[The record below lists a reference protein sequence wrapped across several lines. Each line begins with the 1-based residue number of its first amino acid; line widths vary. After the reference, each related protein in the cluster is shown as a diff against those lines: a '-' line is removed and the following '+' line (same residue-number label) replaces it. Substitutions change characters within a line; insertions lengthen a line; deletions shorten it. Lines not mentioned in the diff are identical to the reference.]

1 MNRSMHQQPSLP
13 ATEDEPS
20 TSRPDGANR
29 APRISRRSAVLAGI
43 TSGIALPAGFLAAQ
57 EAPPIEPRDGA
68 HDNPNETIIEPN
80 REPDSQ
86 SEETPEAEPTETPP
100 SDEPDA
106 VVADAAAKGHRY
118 FVETGHNLSD
128 PFLEPWTKLGGV
140 AGVGAPI
147 SEARFIKGEGTIR
160 QDFESI
166 ALLYVPDPDL
176 GSIVR
181 GVPLPR
187 AEADRNAIA
196 AARKPSDG
204 CTLLDTGCEFYDE
217 SGQRVIGEM
226 ARIWKELGGEQ
237 ILGIPLSR
245 EFERNGALTQVFANA
260 VLVVTSDGIP
270 ALRKINTAVAGA
282 AFPGDSA
289 FSPAPPTHG
298 ETTLVTASDGLRL
311 RSGPDTD
318 SKIIVLLPENAEF
331 IAVPGESGEW
341 LPGYADGYAGW
352 VSSEYLTKPNA
363 LPEIALEDWRLD
375 VWQGS
380 ALSATNLRLQP
391 QTFAAPARGIAPGER
406 LTVVNWVEGEEVVD
420 GDDVWAQLE
429 DGSYIFVRDIGRA
442 APVQPPPPP
451 DDAPA
456 EGKWIDIHLTQQLIV
471 AYDGREPIRTAVM
484 TSGKPGWETPPG
496 RFSIN
501 NRVANETMESGSIGA
516 DKFYVLEDVLFTQYF
531 TDVGHALHF
540 AWWKTPE
547 TIGRVGSH
555 GCINLL
561 LDDARFFWEWAE
573 LGTPVYS
580 RAPLGA
586 S

>member
-1 MNRSMHQQPSLP
+1 MNTPSHQPPHLADVADEPSLP
-13 ATEDEPS
+13 LPHGDRRVPTM
-20 TSRPDGANR
+20 
-29 APRISRRSAVLAGI
+29 SRRAAVLAGV
-43 TSGIALPAGFLAAQ
+43 TSGIAVPAGLLAAQ

-86 SEETPEAEPTETPP
+86 SEETPEPEATETPP

-128 PFLEPWTKLGGV
+128 PFLEPWTKLGGA
-140 AGVGAPI
+140 AGAGAPI

-166 ALLYVPDPDL
+166 ALLYVPDPDQ

-187 AEADRNAIA
+187 AEADRNATA
-196 AARKPSDG
+196 SARKPSEG
-204 CTLLDTGCEFYDE
+204 CTLLDTGCKFYEE

-226 ARIWKELGGEQ
+226 ARIWKELGGED

-245 EFERNGALTQVFANA
+245 EFERNGALNQVFANA
-260 VLVVTSDGIP
+260 VLAVDSDGKA
-270 ALRKINTAVAGA
+270 ALRKINTAVAGS
-282 AFPGDSA
+282 AFPNDSA
-289 FSPAPPTHG
+289 FAPAPPTRG
-298 ETTLVTASDGLRL
+298 ETSLVTASDGLRL
-311 RSGPDTD
+311 RSAPDTD
-318 SKIIVLLPENAEF
+318 SEIIVLLPENAEF
-331 IAVPGESGEW
+331 IAAPGESGDW

-352 VSSEYLTKPNA
+352 VSADYLTKPDA

-380 ALSATNLRLQP
+380 ALSATSLRQQP
-391 QTFAAPARGIAPGER
+391 QTFAASARAIDPGER
-406 LTVVNWVEGEEVVD
+406 LTVVNWVEGEAVIE

-429 DGSYIFVRDIGRA
+429 DGSYIFVRDIARA
-442 APVQPPPPP
+442 APVQPPPLP
-451 DDAPA
+451 DDAPTD
-456 EGKWIDIHLTQQLIV
+456 GKWIDIHLTQQLMV
-471 AYDGREPIRTAVM
+471 AYEGREPVRTVVM
-484 TSGKPGWETPPG
+484 TSGKPGWETPTG
-496 RFSIN
+496 FFSIN

-516 DKFYVLEDVLFTQYF
+516 DRFYVLEDVLFTQYF

-580 RAPLGA
+580 RAALGA
-586 S
+586 G